1 MKNNLEAI
9 TFTTYGY
16 KHYTENLLASIKS
29 NKVDLNL
36 KVYALDKES
45 VVHFSKT
52 HKNVEDLKSDDSL
65 PNYMKQ
71 NNNKFG
77 ELMFKK
83 FECIY
88 RSLVNSNYVL
98 YVDSD
103 ITVKK
108 NIADYLIRN
117 IGYSDIIFQN
127 DKRPSK
133 PNKINMCAGFMFI
146 KANKKTLK
154 FFNPENVPIQKLS
167 KYKTHDQTYINKNL
181 AKFNYKAL
189 PLDLFPNGAHYYKY
203 SNNIDPAI
211 IHFNYIVGEKKVE
224 YMKKYNEWYL
234 DY

>member
-98 YVDSD
+98 YIDSD

-133 PNKINMCAGFMFI
+133 PNKINMCAGFMF
-146 KANKKTLK
+146 K
-154 FFNPENVPIQKLS
+154 
-167 KYKTHDQTYINKNL
+167 
-181 AKFNYKAL
+181 
-189 PLDLFPNGAHYYKY
+189 
-203 SNNIDPAI
+203 
-211 IHFNYIVGEKKVE
+211 
-224 YMKKYNEWYL
+224 
-234 DY
+234 